1 VQRHFQELGKDI
13 QKEASNVMGIDSM
26 GDDALVM
33 VCYYRSVSAYWQ
45 LLADNMSSL
54 IRSPLTNEAPSK
66 ERKRLFDL
74 AGSSWNNYD
83 CSLIAEGGC
92 VYTHTHKDIPL
103 SAELKKRLGG
113 ISTSV
118 KARYQHF
125 VQEIKNTLPV
135 NLIPYI
141 VLSKELEDLTDY
153 CRT

>member
-1 VQRHFQELGKDI
+1 MRRHFQELGKDI

-26 GDDALVM
+26 DDDALAM

-74 AGSSWNNYD
+74 AGSSWNDYD
-83 CSLIAEGGC
+83 CSLISEGGGI
-92 VYTHTHKDIPL
+92 YAHTHKDIPL
-103 SAELKKRLGG
+103 SAELKKWLGG

-118 KARYQHF
+118 KALQIICEQLAKIHSH
-125 VQEIKNTLPV
+125 N
-135 NLIPYI
+135 
-141 VLSKELEDLTDY
+141 
-153 CRT
+153 C